1 MTIPADS
8 DDERTIRAEALL
20 CVVSLIEA
28 INRGDDT
35 ARRAMLDAL
44 LEEPHRDII
53 SFLADRLASSILPGE
68 LAQWRSI
75 VLGAS

>member
-1 MTIPADS
+1 MTVPADS
-8 DDERTIRAEALL
+8 DDDRPIRAEALL

-35 ARRAMLDAL
+35 ARQAMLAAL
-44 LEEPHRDII
+44 LEEPPRDVI
-53 SFLADRLASSILPGE
+53 SFLADRLAASVLPGE

-75 VLGAS
+75 VLEAS